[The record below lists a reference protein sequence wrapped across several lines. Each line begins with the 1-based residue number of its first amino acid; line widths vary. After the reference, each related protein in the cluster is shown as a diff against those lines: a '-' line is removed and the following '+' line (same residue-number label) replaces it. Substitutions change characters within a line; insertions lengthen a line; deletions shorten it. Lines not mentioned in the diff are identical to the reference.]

1 LSDEHAK
8 TKTLPC
14 EETILRLS
22 ECIDRLTRLAGD
34 GPQHAVQLER
44 LGAAYSQIRTEFYRH
59 LSAWEI
65 VQIAR
70 HPDRPGVLDYIDMI
84 VTDFR
89 ELHGDRLFGDDSA
102 IVTGFG
108 RVATRKV
115 LIVGHNKGKTLAEK
129 RKCNFGYAHPEGYR
143 KALLKMNLAEK
154 FGVPIV
160 CIIDTPGADPG
171 PGSEERGQARA
182 IAVNL
187 REMSRLRVPIV
198 CVIIGEGTS
207 GGALGIGV
215 GDRVA
220 IMQYAYCSVISP
232 EGCAAILWGT
242 STKASLAAEA
252 LKLTGSSL
260 RQTGYVDTIIPE
272 PSGGAHGNKCSAA
285 YALRA
290 YLIAAL
296 CELEKY
302 EISTLLENRYQMLRR
317 IGRSAV
323 GHRSEVEGP
332 DDIAR
337 QIESS

>member
-1 LSDEHAK
+1 MSDEHAK
-8 TKTLPC
+8 NKTLPC
-14 EETILRLS
+14 EQAIVTLGER
-22 ECIDRLTRLAGD
+22 IDRLTSLAGA
-34 GPQHAVQLER
+34 GPQHSVQLER
-44 LGAAYSQIRTEFYRH
+44 LAATYSQIRAEYYKHF
-59 LSAWEI
+59 SAWEI

-70 HPDRPGVLDYIDMI
+70 HPDRPGVIDYINEI

-102 IVTGFG
+102 IITGFG

-129 RKCNFGYAHPEGYR
+129 RKCNFGHAHPEGYR
-143 KALLKMNLAEK
+143 KALLKMKLAEK

-171 PGSEERGQARA
+171 AGSEQRGLARA

-187 REMSRLRVPIV
+187 MEMSRLRVPIV
-198 CVIIGEGTS
+198 CVIIGEGAS

-242 STKASLAAEA
+242 STRASSAAEE
-252 LKLTGSSL
+252 LKLTGNAL
-260 RQTGYVDTIIPE
+260 RQTGYIDTIIPE
-272 PSGGAHGNKCSAA
+272 PVGGAHGNKCSAA

-290 YLIAAL
+290 YLNRTL
-296 CELEKY
+296 SELQKC
-302 EISTLLENRYQMLRR
+302 EISTLLENRYRMLRR
-317 IGRSAV
+317 IGSSAV
-323 GHRSEVEGP
+323 NRGR
-332 DDIAR
+332 DIAGKN
-337 QIESS
+337 ESL